1 MKLRWAFFGWVIL
14 EFAASAALIV
24 AIGWIPTVA
33 LWLFSAACGL
43 YLLGHR
49 RTQADLVSG
58 ILFLAPGFLSSIG
71 GLAVRISWVRSFLI
85 NSLGLKGMRRNRGA
99 VDLDPNEWRK
109 D

>member
-14 EFAASAALIV
+14 EFAASAAVIM
-24 AIGWIPTVA
+24 AIGWIPTGA
-33 LWLFSAACGL
+33 LWLFSVACGL
-43 YLLGHR
+43 YLLGRR

-58 ILFLAPGFLSSIG
+58 ILFLAPGLLSSIG
-71 GLAVRISWVRSFLI
+71 GLAVRLRWVRSSLI
-85 NSLGLKGMRRNRGA
+85 NALGLNAMRRNRGA